1 MNELMQDQHQPEVTT
16 TTVESPL
23 LPPPP
28 PPPPPTQR
36 RPRVREVSSRFMS
49 PLVSS
54 PISKHH
60 QQQQPQRSPSAHRQ
74 RRRHLDMEPLYSSD
88 DENRPSVTESI
99 QIQNSELDP
108 QCKAAQ
114 RKLQRSVVK
123 LFKENRGGNRADP
136 PSRTCSG
143 KFYTPSRPDT
153 PTVST
158 IGTTI
163 ASRFRRSTTNMSAT
177 GTAAAKLLQSSG
189 LSLSISAQP
198 SDSSD
203 ETNHNLRPNCTAR
216 SLPDFRSSVPEAD
229 RLMSEKNCSTNNR
242 GVNGSSDSLK
252 FSAPSP
258 CSRSMNLPLSSG
270 GGNGGEKQSNFS
282 LPKPNPNSV
291 KSSGGLSLP
300 PVPPAG
306 TKSLGAGNDTRK
318 VKKVSTQQENLHTL
332 RLLHNRYLQWRF
344 ANAKAEASMQ
354 AQQRECERTLYS
366 LGVKISELF
375 DSVKKKR
382 LELGLLQRTKTLS
395 AVLEA
400 QIPYLEEWSAL
411 VEDYSVS
418 LSEAIQAL
426 LNASLQLPIGNVRAD
441 IREVGEALNSATNMM
456 EMIVFHLQSFV
467 PKKKQKF

>member
-1 MNELMQDQHQPEVTT
+1 
-16 TTVESPL
+16 
-23 LPPPP
+23 
-28 PPPPPTQR
+28 
-36 RPRVREVSSRFMS
+36 
-49 PLVSS
+49 
-54 PISKHH
+54 
-60 QQQQPQRSPSAHRQ
+60 
-74 RRRHLDMEPLYSSD
+74 MEPLYSSD

-136 PSRTCSG
+136 PSKTCSG
-143 KFYTPSRPDT
+143 KFNTPSRPDT

-177 GTAAAKLLQSSG
+177 GTGTAAAKLLQSSG

-203 ETNHNLRPNCTAR
+203 DTNHNLRPNCTAR

-229 RLMSEKNCSTNNR
+229 RLMSEKNCSSNR

-258 CSRSMNLPLSSG
+258 CSRSLNLPLSSG
-270 GGNGGEKQSNFS
+270 GGGGEKPSNFA
-282 LPKPNPNSV
+282 LPKPYTNSV
-291 KSSGGLSLP
+291 KTSGGLSLP
-300 PVPPAG
+300 PVPPPCS
-306 TKSLGAGNDTRK
+306 KSLGAGNDARK
-318 VKKVSTQQENLHTL
+318 VKKVLTHQENVHTL

-344 ANAKAEASMQ
+344 ANAKREASMQ

-382 LELGLLQRTKTLS
+382 IELGLLQRTKTLS
-395 AVLEA
+395 TVLDA

-411 VEDYSVS
+411 EEDYSVS

-441 IREVGEALNSATNMM
+441 IREIGEALNSATNMM

-467 PKKKQKF
+467 PKAEETENLISELARVTGGEKALIGECGGLLSKTYASQVEEFSLRGQLIQLHHCSHKDNLVKTE